1 MSEVVLDASTL
12 LAMLNSE
19 PGHEEVARVVS
30 YAVIRAVNL
39 SEVVSKLA
47 ENGMPGEEIEEAL
60 EGLALEIHD
69 FGRDLAFQTGLLRLA
84 TRSRGLSLG
93 ERACLALGKQL
104 HLPVLTTGR
113 AWEGLELGVEVR
125 QVRS

>member
-1 MSEVVLDASTL
+1 MLDASAI

-30 YAVIRAVNL
+30 YAVISAVNL

-69 FGRDLAFQTGLLRLA
+69 FGRDLAFQTGLLRLS

-93 ERACLALGKQL
+93 DRACLALGKQL
-104 HLPVLTTGR
+104 HLPVLTTDR
-113 AWEGLELGVEVR
+113 AWEDLELGVEVR